1 MSATLGHAAKITLK
15 TLPFILLRMGLYLAF
30 GFLFCLY
37 WVLVYFIG
45 QGAAAIHDYA
55 RVAVW
60 IIALILPFPFVK
72 LFREYFLY
80 VLKTAHVAVIVQ
92 LALHGSLPEG
102 RSQVEWGKEKVM
114 ARFKETSVLFVV
126 DRLVNGVIGA
136 INGMMQG
143 MANLF
148 QGVPGLQSLVGLA
161 KLVLR
166 FSLTYIDESVMA
178 RNFMKEDETVWQSA
192 KTGLVLYAQSW
203 KQILKTAFFL
213 GIAAILSYALFL
225 VLYLIPFLGL
235 AGIYPKLKI
244 LWILFAFIFAAVT
257 KLALFDPWALTSM
270 ILAYIEATRDM
281 IPDRGWEDK
290 IAGISKKF
298 RQIQEK
304 AATALPTTPAIPT
317 SPVSPVS

>member
-1 MSATLGHAAKITLK
+1 MPATLGHAATITLK
-15 TLPFILLRMGLYLAF
+15 TLPFILIRMGLYLAF

-37 WVLVYFIG
+37 WVVVFFLG
-45 QGAAAIHDYA
+45 QGAAVIHDYA

-60 IIALILPFPFVK
+60 IIALILPFPLIK

-80 VLKTAHVAVIVQ
+80 VLKTAHIAVIVQ

-102 RSQVEWGKEKVM
+102 KRQVEWGKEKVM

-126 DRLVNGVIGA
+126 DRLILGVINA

-148 QGVPGLQSLVGLA
+148 RGVPGLQSIVGLA
-161 KLVLR
+161 KVILR
-166 FSLTYIDESVMA
+166 FSLTYIDEAVMA
-178 RNFMKEDETVWQSA
+178 RNFMREEETVWQSA

-203 KQILKTAFFL
+203 KQILKTAVFL
-213 GIAAILSYALFL
+213 GIAAIISYGILL

-235 AGIYPKLKI
+235 AGLYPKFKI
-244 LWILFAFIFAAVT
+244 LFFVFAFIFAAVT
-257 KLALFDPWALTSM
+257 KLALFDPWALTWM
-270 ILAYIEATRDM
+270 ILVYLKTTKEM
-281 IPDRGWEDK
+281 VPDRSWEDK
-290 IAGISKKF
+290 IALVSKKF

-304 AATALPTTPAIPT
+304 ALTSGPTRAPGP
-317 SPVSPVS
+317 

>member
-1 MSATLGHAAKITLK
+1 MAASLGQAAKITLK
-15 TLPFILLRMGLYLAF
+15 TLPFVLLRMGLYLAF

-37 WVLVYFIG
+37 WTLVYFIG

-80 VLKTAHVAVIVQ
+80 VLKTAHVAVIVR
-92 LALHGSLPEG
+92 LALYGSLPEG
-102 RSQVEWGKEKVM
+102 KGQVEWGKEKVM
-114 ARFKETSVLFVV
+114 ARFQETSVLFLV
-126 DRLVNGVIGA
+126 DRLINGVIAG

-148 QGVPGLQSLVGLA
+148 QGVPGLQSLVSLA
-161 KLVLR
+161 KIVLR
-166 FSLTYIDESVMA
+166 FSLTYLDEAVMA
-178 RNFMKEDETVWQSA
+178 RNFMKEEETVWQSA

-203 KQILKTAFFL
+203 KQVLKTAFFL
-213 GIAAILSYALFL
+213 GVAAILSYGVLL
-225 VLYLIPFLGL
+225 ILYLVPFLGL
-235 AGIYPKLKI
+235 AGLYPKLKLLFI
-244 LWILFAFIFAAVT
+244 AFAFVFAAVT

-270 ILAYIEATRDM
+270 ILTYLDATKDLV
-281 IPDRGWEDK
+281 PDRSWEDK
-290 IAGISKKF
+290 IAGVSKQF

-304 AATALPTTPAIPT
+304 ALAAMPGAATPPAGP
-317 SPVSPVS
+317 

>member
-1 MSATLGHAAKITLK
+1 MTATLGNAAKITLK
-15 TLPFILLRMGLYLAF
+15 TLPFILIRMGLYLAF
-30 GFLFCLY
+30 GFLFCIY
-37 WVLVYFIG
+37 WAVVFFLG

-60 IIALILPFPFVK
+60 IIGLILPFPLIK

-102 RSQVEWGKEKVM
+102 KNQVEWGKEKVM

-126 DRLVNGVIGA
+126 DRLILGVINA

-143 MANLF
+143 MANLL
-148 QGVPGLQSLVGLA
+148 QGVPGVGAVVGLA
-161 KLVLR
+161 KMILR

-178 RNFMKEDETVWQSA
+178 RNFMKEEETVWQSA
-192 KTGLVLYAQSW
+192 KTGLVLYAQGW
-203 KQILKTAFFL
+203 KEILKTA
-213 GIAAILSYALFL
+213 I
-225 VLYLIPFLGL
+225 FLGL
-235 AGIYPKLKI
+235 AAMISYGFFLIVYLVPLLGLAGLYPQFKVLFI
-244 LWILFAFIFAAVT
+244 AFAFILAAVT

-270 ILAYIEATRDM
+270 ILVYLETTKDM
-281 IPDRGWEDK
+281 VPDRAWEDK
-290 IAGISKKF
+290 IATVSKKF

-304 AATALPTTPAIPT
+304 AVI
-317 SPVSPVS
+317 V

>member
-1 MSATLGHAAKITLK
+1 MASLGSAAKITLK
-15 TLPFILLRMGLYLAF
+15 TMPFILLRMGLYLAF

-80 VLKTAHVAVIVQ
+80 VLKTAHIAVIVR
-92 LALHGSLPEG
+92 LALHGSMPEG
-102 RSQVEWGKEKVM
+102 VSQVEWGKEKVM
-114 ARFKETSVLFVV
+114 GRFKETSILFVV
-126 DRLVNGVIGA
+126 DRLITGVIRA

-148 QGVPGLQSLVGLA
+148 HGVPGLQSLVSLA
-161 KLVLR
+161 KIILR
-166 FSLTYIDESVMA
+166 FSLTYVDEAVMA

-203 KQILKTAFFL
+203 REILKTAAYL
-213 GIAAILSYALFL
+213 GIAAILSYGVLL

-235 AGIYPKLKI
+235 AGLYPKIKI
-244 LWILFAFIFAAVT
+244 LFIAFAFIFAAVT
-257 KLALFDPWALTSM
+257 KLALFDPWAMTSM
-270 ILAYIEATRDM
+270 ILAYLDATKDM
-281 IPDRGWEDK
+281 TPDRGWEEK

-298 RQIQEK
+298 REIQEK
-304 AATALPTTPAIPT
+304 ALAPAPTAASTVAPKP
-317 SPVSPVS
+317 

>member
-1 MSATLGHAAKITLK
+1 MPATLGHAAKITLK

-37 WVLVYFIG
+37 WVVVFFLG

-60 IIALILPFPFVK
+60 IVALILPFPLIK

-92 LALHGSLPEG
+92 LVLYGSLPEG
-102 RSQVEWGKEKVM
+102 KSQVEWGKEKVM

-126 DRLVNGVIGA
+126 DRLVLGVIQA

-143 MANLF
+143 MASLF
-148 QGVPGLQSLVGLA
+148 QGVPGLQSIVGLA
-161 KLVLR
+161 KGILR
-166 FSLTYIDESVMA
+166 FSLTYIDEAVMA
-178 RNFMKEDETVWQSA
+178 RNFMKEEETVWQSA

-203 KQILKTAFFL
+203 KEILKTAIFL
-213 GIAAILSYALFL
+213 GIAAILSYGIFL

-235 AGIYPKLKI
+235 AGLYPKFKI
-244 LWILFAFIFAAVT
+244 LFVVFAFIFAAVT

-270 ILAYIEATRDM
+270 ILVYLETTKDM
-281 IPDRGWEDK
+281 VPDRGWEDK
-290 IAGISKKF
+290 IAQVSKKF

-304 AATALPTTPAIPT
+304 AVTAGPARTP
-317 SPVSPVS
+317 